1 MFVRRL
7 CAILR
12 APEGDG
18 GSGGGGGSGG
28 DDGNAPLFTEQQFT
42 AIGEIVNKAL
52 TSKIPKMVSG
62 GLEAGLKGVN
72 WKDILTPLVA
82 DLVPKADS
90 GSGGG
95 SGDDAGKS
103 KSKGGGT
110 VEPEVQRQLAKLAE
124 DLEKERKARLE
135 AVQESETIK
144 RSHEFGTARQRL
156 YEGLKPHASETL
168 HDVWVDHLLHHKRL
182 KVEEGVPLLEVEYA
196 PVRGMPKQKEFL
208 PLDEAI
214 PHLIAADEAKRFQA
228 PPGTNDDGKGTPG
241 PRARRGAA
249 PSLDSKD
256 PMARVAARLESLG
269 MNFDNEFST

>member
-103 KSKGGGT
+103 KSWRSWPKT
-110 VEPEVQRQLAKLAE
+110 LR
-124 DLEKERKARLE
+124 RSARL
-135 AVQESETIK
+135 VSRPF
-144 RSHEFGTARQRL
+144 RSPRPSSAPTSSGRLASVSMKASSHTPPRPCTTFGWT
-156 YEGLKPHASETL
+156 TC
-168 HDVWVDHLLHHKRL
+168 
-182 KVEEGVPLLEVEYA
+182 
-196 PVRGMPKQKEFL
+196 
-208 PLDEAI
+208 
-214 PHLIAADEAKRFQA
+214 
-228 PPGTNDDGKGTPG
+228 
-241 PRARRGAA
+241 
-249 PSLDSKD
+249 
-256 PMARVAARLESLG
+256 
-269 MNFDNEFST
+269 STTSA